1 MKKLVALN
9 LELIVTIVDG
19 GSGPDVID
27 ITKGAGA
34 SGGTILHG
42 RGAGVHDAG
51 RFLGIEI
58 EPEKDIVLTLV
69 PESLTNKVLDA
80 LSVEMKLCQPGNGI
94 AFVIDLDKVI
104 GISKIAEYS
113 KVVEL
118 DNLLDEDKR

>member
-19 GSGPDVID
+19 GTGSDVIE
-27 ITKGAGA
+27 ITKEAGA
-34 SGGTILHG
+34 PGGTILHG

-51 RFLGIEI
+51 RFLGIDI
-58 EPEKDIVLTLV
+58 EPEKDIVLTIV
-69 PESLTNKVLDA
+69 PESLTNTVLNA
-80 LSVEMKLCQPGNGI
+80 LSIEMKIFKPGNGI

-104 GISKIAEYS
+104 GISKIDEYS

-118 DNLLDEDKR
+118 DDLMNGR